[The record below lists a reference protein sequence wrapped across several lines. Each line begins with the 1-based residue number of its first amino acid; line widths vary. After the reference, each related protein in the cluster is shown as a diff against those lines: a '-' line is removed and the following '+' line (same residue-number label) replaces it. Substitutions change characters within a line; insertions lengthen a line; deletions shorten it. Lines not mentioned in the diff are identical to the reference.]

1 MAMLAGD
8 CTCPSQTFDADGCV
22 DTPEPEPDLDAAAPA
37 RPTRTRTGDSVAPVP
52 RVAIATALTIP
63 ASPELTAMLD
73 NLNTPEYAQ
82 FEHDFSAAMAES
94 MHGIS
99 QDEIEITAI
108 CMDGTCTL
116 ASGRRRRR
124 LQEGGNGITVEFEI
138 VVEQSA
144 GSEAR
149 SAAMALQ
156 QQNEPLPLTLGG
168 VVVEV
173 TPSSAM
179 APPSEPV
186 TADIDCEGSWA
197 CSAGTAD
204 DTSSCFTSFTLMQ
217 APSGEGREC
226 PAPPVCK
233 CVAATDAGA
242 DDGMLGIAA
251 AVFGAVVLGFIGA
264 IVVMRCFCA
273 RRPSSPLPRQLQVGQ
288 ASRSGIELVC
298 GDSNPVVMATVVPEA
313 VAPISTK
320 GGYHSGGG
328 SGGGGSGGGGMGA
341 SLVAGSGPAVGAH
354 VQVYSKSK
362 NVWCQGRVLRV
373 INSEAVEVEYL
384 PPGGRTTQRKSLRM
398 DSANLSVD
406 A

>member
-1 MAMLAGD
+1 MLAGD
-8 CTCPSQTFDADGCV
+8 CACPSQTFDADGCV
-22 DTPEPEPDLDAAAPA
+22 DAPEPEPDLDAAAPA
-37 RPTRTRTGDSVAPVP
+37 RPTPTRTGDSVAPVP
-52 RVAIATALTIP
+52 RVAVATALTIP

-82 FEHDFSAAMAES
+82 FEHDFSAAMADS

-108 CMDGTCTL
+108 CMLGTCTL

-124 LQEGGNGITVEFEI
+124 LQEGGSVITVEFEI

-144 GSEAR
+144 GREAR
-149 SAAMALQ
+149 SAAMALR

-179 APPSEPV
+179 TPPSEPV

-204 DTSSCFTSFTLMQ
+204 DTSSCLISFTLTQ

-233 CVAATDAGA
+233 CVATTDAGA
-242 DDGMLGIAA
+242 DDGMLGMVA
-251 AVFGAVVLGFIGA
+251 AVVGAVIFGFIVA
-264 IVVMRCFCA
+264 IAVMRCFCE
-273 RRPSSPLPRQLQVGQ
+273 RHPVSPLPRQLQVGQ
-288 ASRSGIELVC
+288 VIRLDNELAC
-298 GDSNPVVMATVVPEA
+298 GDSSSGSAVVMATFVPEA

-320 GGYHSGGG
+320 GGYHN
-328 SGGGGSGGGGMGA
+328 GGGGSGGGGGGMEA
-341 SLVAGSGPAVGAH
+341 SLVAGSGPAVGTH
-354 VQVYSKSK
+354 VHVYSKSK
-362 NVWCQGRVLRV
+362 NAWCQGRVLRA
-373 INSEAVEVEYL
+373 INCEAVEVEYT

-398 DSANLSVD
+398 DSANLSFD